1 MFRFFGHVQYWPFT
15 YIFANEGFKML
26 LSDVDRNLDAN
37 GIELNCFYLHLLT
50 PTTILILF
58 YIAILACI
66 PIINIAL
73 QWAKESVM
81 ILINTIMVL
90 YYLSVASNT

>member
-1 MFRFFGHVQYWPFT
+1 MFRYLGHVGFWPFT

-50 PTTILILF
+50 PTTILIAF
-58 YIAILACI
+58 YIAVLVSI
-66 PIINIAL
+66 PVINIAL
-73 QWAKESVM
+73 GWMKESVM
-81 ILINTIMVL
+81 ILVNTLMTL
-90 YYLSVASNT
+90 YYLSVASST